1 MVKIVTD
8 DASSIPEPAVRKY
21 DITILKHPLYFGDEE
36 ATGISPDQFYKRVK
50 EGEMPRTALLPTGD
64 LVNNYLACRQTGKK
78 LDTEAIL
85 SIHLSSEMSGTYNSA
100 LTAAE
105 MVKDRVK
112 VEVLDTGLT
121 ALGEGIIVLES
132 AIEAYAGKDI
142 VSVKSKAEEVR
153 SRVKMIIAIPDLNF
167 LQRSGRLGKGK
178 ALLGAMMRIIPL
190 ITFAD
195 GEVVPFGRA
204 RTEHQI
210 ISKIKDE
217 IKKDLA
223 KYKSNKLKV
232 LLGYTTDEKIC
243 QALEESIRKEFS
255 ISELHILKLN
265 PIVGVYVGPGAWG
278 ISYYPIGG

>member
-36 ATGISPDQFYKRVK
+36 ATGILPDQFYKRVK
-50 EGEMPRTALLPTGD
+50 EGEMPRTMLLPTGD
-64 LVNNYLACRQTGKK
+64 LINTYLACRQTGKK
-78 LDTEAIL
+78 LDTDAIL
-85 SIHLSSEMSGTYNSA
+85 SIHLSSKMSGTYNSA

-105 MVKDRVK
+105 MVKDKVK

-121 ALGEGIIVLES
+121 TLGEGMIVLETAVES
-132 AIEAYAGKDI
+132 FNGKDI
-142 VSVKSKAEEVR
+142 MSAKTKAEEVK
-153 SRVKMIIAIPDLNF
+153 SKVKMILAIPDLNF
-167 LQRSGRLGKGK
+167 LHRGGRLGKGK
-178 ALLGAMMRIIPL
+178 ALLGAIMRIIPMV
-190 ITFAD
+190 TFDD
-195 GEVVPFGRA
+195 GEIIPFGRA

-217 IKKDLA
+217 IRKDLA

-243 QALEESIRKEFS
+243 RELEESIRKEFPVD
-255 ISELHILKLN
+255 ELHILQLN
-265 PIVGVYVGPGAWG
+265 SVVGVYLGLGAWG
-278 ISYYPIGG
+278 ISYYPVGG